1 MGIGKTI
8 ALELCKQGANVVL
21 NGRNGERLE
30 STRQEFLQ
38 KGYSVIAVRADV
50 TEPTD
55 CEVLINKAIE
65 AFGKIDI
72 LINNAGLSMSER
84 FENLHP
90 EVFDA
95 VIKSNIQGSAYPTLK
110 ALPSLKQTKGS
121 VIFISSAAGMI
132 GLPTASAYSAGKMAL
147 TAIAQS
153 LKVELA
159 ETGVH
164 IGIVHVGFTQNDANK
179 RVLNA
184 TGELI
189 PVADRPA
196 YLQQTQEEVAKSVLR
211 TIEKRKFKVV
221 LSVVGKLNSF
231 MARFFPNLVMIILK
245 ASQKRMKKMYKSA

>member
-1 MGIGKTI
+1 MGIGKSI

-21 NGRNGERLE
+21 NGRNAERLE
-30 STRQEFLQ
+30 KTYQEFLQ
-38 KGYSVIAVRADV
+38 QGFSVLAVRADV
-50 TEPTD
+50 TEPTE
-55 CEVLINKAIE
+55 CETLIKKTIE
-65 AFGKIDI
+65 SFGTIDV

-110 ALPSLKQTKGS
+110 SLPYLKQTKGS

-147 TAIAQS
+147 TALAQS

-164 IGIVHVGFTQNDANK
+164 VGIVHVGFTQNDSNK

-184 TGELI
+184 KGELI
-189 PVADRPA
+189 PVAERPA
-196 YLQQTQEEVAKSVLR
+196 YIQQTQKQVAQSVLH
-211 TIEKRKFKVV
+211 TVQKRKFKVT
-221 LSVVGKLNSF
+221 LSFIGKINAF
-231 MARFFPNLVMIILK
+231 MARFFPGLVMTILK
-245 ASQKRMKKMYKSA
+245 ASQRRMKKMYKSE